1 MPLIDEENNHLD
13 VELMSDVASVFSTK
27 NGLIIDENGNQ
38 WYLWRIDGLD
48 SWWRF
53 FEEIIDAP
61 MGRKLANAACD
72 EEEFLL
78 GNIELNFNGFFR
90 KKKTKAA
97 LNARWKLHGW
107 GAPYIYPPSFESIG
121 LTPVFSGI
129 LQAQLEK
136 INSSRYRMLWEE
148 KSPQATILTLEPT
161 SIPLTKSKSVLPL
174 REKGKPLLVEL
185 ESGWR
190 IDGLGHLLL
199 PVGMFKRLEMACS
212 GLVGNIGEDE
222 RNSWP
227 DFGDGFL
234 SIAIACKRLFIAGEE
249 LFLAADIDGWVDS
262 CETFFGSRGFS
273 SPISGKVLDTP
284 GGIELKFETIPCLA
298 MTVGYL
304 AGAWVRSEGRPVKI
318 SVNREDNFDIIKLE
332 SRHEISSV

>member
-27 NGLIIDENGNQ
+27 NGLIIDDIGNQ
-38 WYLWRIDGLD
+38 WYLWRVDGLD

-78 GNIELNFNGFFR
+78 ENIELNFNGFFR
-90 KKKTKAA
+90 KKDKAA
-97 LNARWKLHGW
+97 LEAVETSRMGPTKHFS
-107 GAPYIYPPSFESIG
+107 ASFESTG

-136 INSSRYRMLWEE
+136 INSTRYRMLWED
-148 KSPQATILTLEPT
+148 KSPQTTLLTLEPT
-161 SIPLTKSKSVLPL
+161 SIPLTKSNSVLPL
-174 REKGKPLLVEL
+174 QEKGKPLLLEL

-199 PVGMFKRLEMACS
+199 PVGIFKRLEMACS
-212 GLVGNIGEDE
+212 GIVGNW
-222 RNSWP
+222 R
-227 DFGDGFL
+227 
-234 SIAIACKRLFIAGEE
+234 R
-249 LFLAADIDGWVDS
+249 
-262 CETFFGSRGFS
+262 
-273 SPISGKVLDTP
+273 
-284 GGIELKFETIPCLA
+284 
-298 MTVGYL
+298 
-304 AGAWVRSEGRPVKI
+304 
-318 SVNREDNFDIIKLE
+318 
-332 SRHEISSV
+332 

>member
-1 MPLIDEENNHLD
+1 
-13 VELMSDVASVFSTK
+13 
-27 NGLIIDENGNQ
+27 
-38 WYLWRIDGLD
+38 
-48 SWWRF
+48 
-53 FEEIIDAP
+53 

-78 GNIELNFNGFFR
+78 ENIDLNFNGFFR

-97 LNARWKLHGW
+97 LEDRWKLHGW
-107 GAPYIYPPSFESIG
+107 GLPNTSPPSFESAG

-136 INSSRYRMLWEE
+136 INSTRYRMLWED
-148 KSPQATILTLEPT
+148 KSPQTTLLTLEPT
-161 SIPLTKSKSVLPL
+161 SIPLTKSNSVLPL
-174 REKGKPLLVEL
+174 QEKGKPLLLEL

-199 PVGMFKRLEMACS
+199 PVGIFKRLEMACS
-212 GLVGNIGEDE
+212 GLVGSIGEDE

-234 SIAIACKRLFIAGEE
+234 SLAIASKRLFIAGEE
-249 LFLAADIDGWVDS
+249 LFLAADVDGWVDS
-262 CETFFGSRGFS
+262 CESFFGSRGFS
-273 SPISGKVLDTP
+273 SPISGKVLDSP
-284 GGIELKFETIPCLA
+284 GGIELKFKTIPCLA

-304 AGAWVRSEGRPVKI
+304 AGAWVR
-318 SVNREDNFDIIKLE
+318 
-332 SRHEISSV
+332 